1 MKSAHMI
8 LVALAASAS
17 VAAASLRGYT
27 APNPAGVDLVTF
39 DGAKD
44 TTYHWKDLN
53 DPVMGGES
61 SSTWTIDTQVHKT
74 AVWDG
79 EARTLYTRAHEYP
92 IRRHTRPSFI
102 YVAKIISNN

>member
-79 EARTLYTRAHEYP
+79 EARTLIRARTN
-92 IRRHTRPSFI
+92 IRRRRGRRLFTSPR
-102 YVAKIISNN
+102 IISNN